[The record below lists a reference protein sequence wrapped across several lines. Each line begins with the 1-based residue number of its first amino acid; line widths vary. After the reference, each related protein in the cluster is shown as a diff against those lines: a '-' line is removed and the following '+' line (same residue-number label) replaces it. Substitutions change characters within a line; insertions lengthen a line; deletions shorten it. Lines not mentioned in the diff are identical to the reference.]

1 MNSAIEVETKF
12 SWLQFLFFFFKTL
25 IVIDGQDTGKQP
37 WGKVTF
43 PVAPG
48 PHQVRVSVRYLAM
61 TNAMAN
67 EIAVDV
73 APGQV
78 VHVRYRAPW
87 LAFLKGKIEVVG
99 ASAAPGTPQ

>member
-1 MNSAIEVETKF
+1 MQSGIEVHTSYHF
-12 SWLQFLFFFFKTL
+12 LQFMFAFFKTL
-25 IVIDGQDTGKQP
+25 IMIDGHDVGPQP
-37 WGKVTF
+37 WGKMVF

-48 PHQVRVSVRYLAM
+48 RHHVRASARYLFW

-78 VHVRYRAPW
+78 VHVRYKAPW
-87 LAFLKGKIEVVG
+87 ITVLKGKLEVTG
-99 ASAAPGTPQ
+99 ASAPPAQ